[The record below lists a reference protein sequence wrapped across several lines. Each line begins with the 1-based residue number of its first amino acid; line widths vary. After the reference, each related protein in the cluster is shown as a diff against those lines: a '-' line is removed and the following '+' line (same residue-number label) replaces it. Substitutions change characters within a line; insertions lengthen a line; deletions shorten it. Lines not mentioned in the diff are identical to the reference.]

1 MLHHMLGGGGGAL
14 TPFSPAL
21 LLAAPPLEAMCT
33 CSFFVRMFF
42 NPPFTKSSHVA
53 SVLCECLEMASRR
66 CGLLAGLCAPL
77 VLLALVSPVCVY
89 RAPCPGGGGG
99 GGGGEGRG
107 HIAMVLQAAPGED
120 DLPPPGPPRHTS
132 GAA

>member
-1 MLHHMLGGGGGAL
+1 
-14 TPFSPAL
+14 
-21 LLAAPPLEAMCT
+21 
-33 CSFFVRMFF
+33 MFF

-99 GGGGEGRG
+99 GGGE
-107 HIAMVLQAAPGED
+107 ED
-120 DLPPPGPPRHTS
+120 TSPWCCKQRRVKTTYRLPVPLGTPP
-132 GAA
+132 ALLNV